1 MLLGGSN
8 VNGLPKTE
16 LIRRR
21 GPWRTAEDVDLATLE
36 WVDWWKERRLHSA
49 CEEIPA
55 AEPETSTPLTRLRPP
70 RLESN
75 NAAPPPV
82 RTPLSL
88 HQTQGS
94 SQQRLGGEIVFKKL
108 APEVGL
114 EPTTLRWR
122 WRIRVGGVHYL
133 ILGENGCSLGRW
145 RGSHLRRVGHDGYL
159 ASFAQTDP
167 PAIDPCQ
174 RLDGQVSQ
182 RQGGGS
188 CCTSRRTSR

>member
-75 NAAPPPV
+75 NAARPQ
-82 RTPLSL
+82 S
-88 HQTQGS
+88 
-94 SQQRLGGEIVFKKL
+94 
-108 APEVGL
+108 
-114 EPTTLRWR
+114 
-122 WRIRVGGVHYL
+122 
-133 ILGENGCSLGRW
+133 
-145 RGSHLRRVGHDGYL
+145 GH
-159 ASFAQTDP
+159 P
-167 PAIDPCQ
+167 
-174 RLDGQVSQ
+174 
-182 RQGGGS
+182 
-188 CCTSRRTSR
+188 